1 VIDELVKQYNCLL
14 KLVVESYDHD
24 KESDNFFR
32 IFNACFE
39 LADFIVQ
46 VQSDNY
52 VDEYELETK
61 SSFYVLK
68 SISDLIDKSKDEW
81 LVKTLRYSAQHGGRL
96 RGSFNLIDDFLETEE
111 GTFEMLKSPTFV
123 KNLSLLRS

>member
-1 VIDELVKQYNCLL
+1 MIDELVAQYNSLL
-14 KLVVESYDHD
+14 KLVVENYDHD

-52 VDEYELETK
+52 VDEYELEIK

-68 SISDLIDKSKDEW
+68 SISDLIDNSKDEW
-81 LVKTLRYSAQHGGRL
+81 LVKTLRHSAQHGGRL
-96 RGSFNLIDDFLETEE
+96 RGSFNLIDDFLDTEQ
-111 GTFEMLKSPTFV
+111 GTFEILKSPTFV

>member
-1 VIDELVKQYNCLL
+1 MIDELVAQYNSLL
-14 KLVVESYDHD
+14 KLVFESYDYD

-39 LADFIVQ
+39 LADFIVK

-52 VDEYELETK
+52 VDEYELEIK

-68 SISDLIDKSKDEW
+68 SISDLIDQSNDEE
-81 LVKTLRYSAQHGGRL
+81 LVKTLRYSAQTGGRL
-96 RGSFNLIDDFLETEE
+96 RGSFNLIDNFLETEE
-111 GTFEMLKSPTFV
+111 GTFEMLKSPTFA